1 MENFNAFN
9 AMSSDL
15 HNKLGGYYMSLQS
28 SYGDPRVYQMQQEQM
43 QKDMASVAYQR
54 SKNTERLL
62 ADAYARQTERV
73 RETHAERLSKRVT
86 PVQQQ
91 ARQKTPAAASAS
103 SKAK

>member
-9 AMSSDL
+9 AMSGDL
-15 HNKLGGYYMSLQS
+15 RNKLGGYYLSLQS

-73 RETHAERLSKRVT
+73 RETHAERISKRAT
-86 PVQQQ
+86 Q
-91 ARQKTPAAASAS
+91 AQKQALQKTPAAASAS